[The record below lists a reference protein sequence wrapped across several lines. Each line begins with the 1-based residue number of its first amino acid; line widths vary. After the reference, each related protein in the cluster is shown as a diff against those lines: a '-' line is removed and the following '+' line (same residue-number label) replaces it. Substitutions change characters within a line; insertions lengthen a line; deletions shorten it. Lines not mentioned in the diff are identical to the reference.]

1 MSQAINLTTATDYTL
16 ANFDILNQGTKQ
28 VRFLAKGV
36 TATFFIKH
44 NDTQGYATAGDS
56 LVDGVAQIADI
67 DPYDTFKVVFST
79 GTVTAKVLG

>member
-1 MSQAINLTTATDYTL
+1 MSNAINLTTDTNYTL
-16 ANFDILNQGTKQ
+16 ADFDANQGIKQ

-44 NDTQGYATAGDS
+44 NDTQGYSTAGFS
-56 LVDGVAQIADI
+56 LVDGVAQITDI
-67 DPYDTFKVVFST
+67 DTYDVFKVVFAS